1 MSGSSRDRAMVE
13 LILHELRTPLTVAS
27 GSIAQAADERAG
39 ALSPAQRA
47 HLERAR
53 RACASLEL
61 VVRQLRDW
69 TELVEATPGPETPM
83 GPAITEAVQ
92 QAIARTGRGL
102 EAPISIETDARV
114 PIAPRPLAEAL
125 HALAA
130 AVLRAAA
137 DGTRVAVH
145 AQATDGESR
154 PCRLTIGDTGIEH
167 TGQRLRRRV
176 AGRPGFSLP
185 LARAIIESAGG
196 VVWSHH
202 AGGRLA
208 GIGIELPARDS
219 RGLQLQFCPTPG
231 STSDCTTAPVFASSE
246 YSVTVPFAK
255 TRPW

>member
-1 MSGSSRDRAMVE
+1 MVE

-39 ALSPAQRA
+39 ALSPAQQA

-61 VVRQLRDW
+61 VLRQLRDW
-69 TELVEATPGPETPM
+69 TELVEAPPGPDTPM
-83 GPAITEAVQ
+83 GPAVTEAVQ

-102 EAPISIETDARV
+102 DALISIETEARV

-137 DGTRVAVH
+137 DGSRVAVH
-145 AQATDGESR
+145 AQATDGGK
-154 PCRLTIGDTGIEH
+154 PTVRLTIGDTGSSTPGSGFDAEWL
-167 TGQRLRRRV
+167 GGL
-176 AGRPGFSLP
+176 GFSLP
-185 LARAIIESAGG
+185 LARAILESAGG

-208 GIGIELPARDS
+208 GIGVELPAR
-219 RGLQLQFCPTPG
+219 G
-231 STSDCTTAPVFASSE
+231 
-246 YSVTVPFAK
+246 
-255 TRPW
+255 

>member
-1 MSGSSRDRAMVE
+1 MVE

-125 HALAA
+125 HAHLGDAHARPGQEPAEPGVLGCARRRHSHAHRGQVLDGAHGARMGAGDQQSHLGRRRQPKDEPGRLSRCRPQAEAQDCLERRRGEIRLA
-130 AVLRAAA
+130 LSEGFGSSGLSPRRP
-137 DGTRVAVH
+137 DG
-145 AQATDGESR
+145 DGE
-154 PCRLTIGDTGIEH
+154 PFGGEVALGLGDPDRKVLG
-167 TGQRLRRRV
+167 
-176 AGRPGFSLP
+176 
-185 LARAIIESAGG
+185 
-196 VVWSHH
+196 
-202 AGGRLA
+202 
-208 GIGIELPARDS
+208 
-219 RGLQLQFCPTPG
+219 
-231 STSDCTTAPVFASSE
+231 
-246 YSVTVPFAK
+246 
-255 TRPW
+255 

>member
-1 MSGSSRDRAMVE
+1 MVE

-102 EAPISIETDARV
+102 EAPITIETDARV

-145 AQATDGESR
+145 AQATDGEK
-154 PCRLTIGDTGIEH
+154 PTVRLTIGDTGSSTPGSGFEAEWL
-167 TGQRLRRRV
+167 GGL
-176 AGRPGFSLP
+176 GFSLP

-196 VVWSHH
+196 LVWSRH
-202 AGGRLA
+202 ADGRLA
-208 GIGIELPARDS
+208 GIGVELPARDA
-219 RGLQLQFCPTPG
+219 Q
-231 STSDCTTAPVFASSE
+231 D
-246 YSVTVPFAK
+246 
-255 TRPW
+255 

>member
-1 MSGSSRDRAMVE
+1 MVE
-13 LILHELRTPLTVAS
+13 LILHELRTPLNVAS
-27 GSIAQAADERAG
+27 GSIAQAADERGG
-39 ALSPAQRA
+39 ALSPVQRA

-69 TELVEATPGPETPM
+69 TELVEGPPGPDTAI

-92 QAIARTGRGL
+92 QAIARGGRGL
-102 EAPISIETDARV
+102 DASIAIEADARV
-114 PIAPRPLAEAL
+114 PIAPRPLGEAL
-125 HALAA
+125 HALAE

-145 AQATDGESR
+145 AQARDGGTPIVR
-154 PCRLTIGDTGIEH
+154 VTIGDTGSSKPGSGFDAEWL
-167 TGQRLRRRV
+167 GGL
-176 AGRPGFSLP
+176 GFSLP

-208 GIGIELPARDS
+208 GIGIELPAGDA
-219 RGLQLQFCPTPG
+219 Q
-231 STSDCTTAPVFASSE
+231 D
-246 YSVTVPFAK
+246 
-255 TRPW
+255 

>member
-1 MSGSSRDRAMVE
+1 MGASSRDRAMVE
-13 LILHELRTPLTVAS
+13 LILHELRTPLNVAS
-27 GSIAQAADERAG
+27 GSIAQAADERNG
-39 ALSPAQRA
+39 ALSAAQRA

-69 TELVEATPGPETPM
+69 TQLVEGPPGPDTPL
-83 GPAITEAVQ
+83 GPAVTEAVQ
-92 QAIARTGRGL
+92 QAIERSGRGL
-102 EAPISIETDARV
+102 DAPISLDADARV
-114 PIAPRPLAEAL
+114 PIAPRPLGEAL

-145 AQATDGESR
+145 AQATDGGKSLVR
-154 PCRLTIGDTGIEH
+154 VTIGDTGSSTPGSGFDAEWQ
-167 TGQRLRRRV
+167 GGL
-176 AGRPGFSLP
+176 GFSLP

-208 GIGIELPARDS
+208 GIGIELPAR
-219 RGLQLQFCPTPG
+219 
-231 STSDCTTAPVFASSE
+231 
-246 YSVTVPFAK
+246 
-255 TRPW
+255 